1 MGSKKDSYAHKA
13 GRQLAFSLPFFTSL
27 AITQGI
33 VPLLFLQLIY
43 GPAFYSSSILMAV
56 PWILILVFLLIGYYA
71 QYVYKFKGEK
81 FGKFAPIFLI
91 LSSFLFLCI
100 AFIFVNNMTLMLNPS
115 EWLEL
120 AKKGTSG
127 INLNLNEPQLI
138 PRFLHFAISS
148 IAITGIALG
157 GFGLYYQKKD
167 KNYAHWLYK
176 VGSGIYA
183 SVTILQLGFGTWFML
198 SLPTDRAL
206 FFIKGGGLA
215 TASFHSSMLFMI
227 ISLVFS
233 VLVLIKPSKL
243 KFMGAMI
250 SSLVTVLLMIV
261 MRHFLRVWSLEGAL
275 DPGIVPVQ
283 IQWDWLVIFGTLTV
297 GVIFYIGWLIKICLK
312 ANK

>member
-1 MGSKKDSYAHKA
+1 
-13 GRQLAFSLPFFTSL
+13 
-27 AITQGI
+27 
-33 VPLLFLQLIY
+33 
-43 GPAFYSSSILMAV
+43 MAV

-71 QYVYKFKGEK
+71 QYIYKFKGEK
-81 FGKFAPIFLI
+81 FGKLAPVFLI
-91 LSSFLFLCI
+91 ISSFLFLII

-127 INLNLNEPQLI
+127 MNLNLNDPQIL

-148 IAITGIALG
+148 IAITGVALG
-157 GFGLYYQKKD
+157 AFGLYYDKKD
-167 KNYAHWLYK
+167 ENYAKWLYK
-176 VGSGIYA
+176 TGSGIYA
-183 SVTILQLGFGTWFML
+183 AVTLSQIGFGFWFLL
-198 SLPTDRAL
+198 SLPSDIWML
-206 FFIKGGGLA
+206 FIKGGGLA
-215 TASFHSSMLFMI
+215 TASFHSSMLFML
-227 ISLVFS
+227 ISLACS

-243 KFMGAMI
+243 KFMLTLI

-283 IQWDWLVIFGTLTV
+283 IQWDWLVIFGVLTV
-297 GVIFYIGWLIKICLK
+297 GVVFYIGWLIKICLK